1 MAEASAEVSRSA
13 AQELIDLD
21 PNLPALVEAQLQGTA
36 GGAPS
41 RYELATEIALAAL
54 VVQIAQF
61 GWQIYHDL
69 KSGNQEPARDVV
81 RRRIRIKVEAPT
93 HVTEQQRGRIIDTV
107 VDEIYRHPAR

>member
-1 MAEASAEVSRSA
+1 MPAEPDDVARTA
-13 AQELIDLD
+13 AQQLIDLD
-21 PNLPALVEAQLQGTA
+21 SNLPAFVEAQLQGAT

-41 RYELATEIALAAL
+41 KYELATAIALATL

-81 RRRIRIKVEAPT
+81 RRRIRIKVETPT
-93 HVTEQQRGRIIDTV
+93 HVTEQQRGRIVDAV